1 MQRKFGYKEVLST
14 LRAPPAQQMG
24 WEKPEGRGNEQR
36 GAGMELQLQVLSLLG
51 EVKHI
56 SSVFRCFQSH
66 SSPPQSMFSFCSPP
80 LRFGRSGPG
89 GRGALWARLKGPLWG
104 GHWPQSKPLTVPGGA
119 AKAKGKGEKKEILCC
134 SPALGSSLSSR
145 CCLRGRKEWGWVV
158 FLYILG

>member
-1 MQRKFGYKEVLST
+1 MQRKCGYKEVLST

-66 SSPPQSMFSFCSPP
+66 SSPPQSMFSFCSPLSDLAVP
-80 LRFGRSGPG
+80 GPAEEELCG
-89 GRGALWARLKGPLWG
+89 LGSKGPC
-104 GHWPQSKPLTVPGGA
+104 GA
-119 AKAKGKGEKKEILCC
+119 GIGLNR
-134 SPALGSSLSSR
+134 SH
-145 CCLRGRKEWGWVV
+145 
-158 FLYILG
+158 